1 MDGRLGVIC
10 MLEMKNGSKCF
21 GKKNPIMVLNH
32 VDFSLQEGKIT
43 AVMGAS
49 GTGKSTLARCLLFL
63 ERLDEGEIFYNET
76 LVQLKNHRQM
86 MEFRRKVQ
94 YISQRPESFFDHV
107 YKLGTSVMETAKIH
121 KLDMGQTKEKLAELL
136 ELTKLNSAV
145 LERYPY
151 QVSGGEI
158 QRLALCRALL
168 LKPEILILDEVTSML
183 DVSVQAQ
190 VLSLLKKL
198 QKEMKLTYLFISH
211 EAEVVNY
218 FADRVVEIKNGRLN
232 YKGEQS

>member
-1 MDGRLGVIC
+1 
-10 MLEMKNGSKCF
+10 MLEMKNGVKCF
-21 GKKNPIMVLNH
+21 GKKNPITVLDH
-32 VDFSLQEGKIT
+32 VDFSLQEGAIT
-43 AVMGAS
+43 AVMGVS
-49 GTGKSTLARCLLFL
+49 GTGKSTLVRCLLFL
-63 ERLDEGEIFYNET
+63 EKLDEGEVFYNET
-76 LVQLKNHRQM
+76 PVRPGNRKQM

-94 YISQRPESFFDHV
+94 YISQRPESFFDPV
-107 YKLGTSVMETAKIH
+107 YKLGTSVMETAKVH
-121 KLDMGQTKEKLAELL
+121 KLDVGQTKEKLGELL

-158 QRLALCRALL
+158 QRLSLCRALL

-211 EAEVVNY
+211 ETEVVKY
-218 FADRVVEIKNGRLN
+218 FADHVVEIKNGRLN
-232 YKGEQS
+232 QKGE